1 MVLTVMI
8 SPSPEP
14 AQDEIV
20 AFLMRPETHGIGEPV
35 ERIDTHISIVFLA
48 GNRVLK
54 LKRAVHFD
62 YLDNS
67 TLDRRRRHCEAEV
80 AINRRTA
87 PGLYQ
92 GVVVV
97 ARSPDGTL
105 ALDGPGE
112 AVEWLVAM
120 TRFDQDDLF
129 DRMAARGALSAPLM
143 SRLADGVMAF
153 HRDAEPRIGADGA
166 DIMRRVVDGNRRGIA
181 RRTGDV
187 FDTDIAERFFTL
199 LDAALQDCAPLLGV
213 RARRGMVRVCHGD
226 LHLRN
231 ICLLDGAPTLFDA
244 IEFNEALSVI
254 DVLYDLAFLVMDLVH
269 RDLGDLANLVLNRYL
284 QRSEDYGGLAALPLF
299 LSCRAAVRAHIGA
312 AAADAQIDPAEA
324 DRLYDEA
331 RRYLDLGLGFL
342 ERSVPR
348 LVAVG
353 GLSGSG
359 KTALARALAPTL
371 GAPPGAVHLQSDV
384 IRKLMFSRVPE
395 ARLDAEAY
403 AEPVSR
409 TVHDRLHQRA
419 ATALAAGCSVV
430 CDATYMSARHRR
442 AVEAVAREANA
453 PFIGLW
459 LDADSETMAARVR
472 ARRGDASDADEA
484 VLRAQLD
491 ADLGKMDWPR
501 LAATG
506 KATDT
511 LRTARRLL
519 DDEMLAGRY
528 AD

>member
-1 MVLTVMI
+1 
-8 SPSPEP
+8 
-14 AQDEIV
+14 
-20 AFLMRPETHGIGEPV
+20 
-35 ERIDTHISIVFLA
+35 
-48 GNRVLK
+48 
-54 LKRAVHFD
+54 
-62 YLDNS
+62 
-67 TLDRRRRHCEAEV
+67 
-80 AINRRTA
+80 
-87 PGLYQ
+87 
-92 GVVVV
+92 
-97 ARSPDGTL
+97 
-105 ALDGPGE
+105 
-112 AVEWLVAM
+112 M

-299 LSCRAAVRAHIGA
+299 FSCRAAVRAHIGA
-312 AAADAQIDPAEA
+312 AAADAQTDPAEA

-342 ERSVPR
+342 ERSGPR
-348 LVAVG
+348 LLAVG

-419 ATALAAGCSVV
+419 AAALAAGCSVV
-430 CDATYMSARHRR
+430 CDAT
-442 AVEAVAREANA
+442 
-453 PFIGLW
+453 
-459 LDADSETMAARVR
+459 
-472 ARRGDASDADEA
+472 
-484 VLRAQLD
+484 
-491 ADLGKMDWPR
+491 
-501 LAATG
+501 
-506 KATDT
+506 
-511 LRTARRLL
+511 
-519 DDEMLAGRY
+519 
-528 AD
+528 